1 MAIIPAPFEST
12 LAIMALTTVT
22 TLQGFLSWFLHERII
37 NKQINK

>member
-12 LAIMALTTVT
+12 LVTLALTTVT
-22 TLQGFLSWFLHERII
+22 TLQGFLSWFLHQRII